1 MSWGKKLL
9 TSTASRVCVCVCVYG
24 RVFMMCVWCVCMVYV
39 CVCVYVLCKLLQG
52 QVVAISET
60 VGDSVFIG

>member
-1 MSWGKKLL
+1 MC
-9 TSTASRVCVCVCVYG
+9 VCVCVCVWACVYNVCVVCVYG
-24 RVFMMCVWCVCMVYV
+24 VCV

>member
-1 MSWGKKLL
+1 M
-9 TSTASRVCVCVCVYG
+9 CVCVYG
-24 RVFMMCVWCVCMVYV
+24 RVFMMCVWCVCMVYVCV

>member
-1 MSWGKKLL
+1 MC
-9 TSTASRVCVCVCVYG
+9 VCVWACVYDVCVVCVYG
-24 RVFMMCVWCVCMVYV
+24 VCVCV